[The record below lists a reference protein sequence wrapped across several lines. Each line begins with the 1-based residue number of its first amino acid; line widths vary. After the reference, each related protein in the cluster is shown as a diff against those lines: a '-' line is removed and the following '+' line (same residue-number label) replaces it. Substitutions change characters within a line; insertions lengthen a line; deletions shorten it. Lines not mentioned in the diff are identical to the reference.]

1 MAYFIRSQ
9 LDASSFDYHDF
20 QTIFLALRD
29 RYTVF
34 AHIYYNL
41 PSYLFPAYMGVLDD
55 INVSKGLV
63 SLTNYSK
70 LLSLNLFEVIYF

>member
-1 MAYFIRSQ
+1 
-9 LDASSFDYHDF
+9 
-20 QTIFLALRD
+20 
-29 RYTVF
+29 
-34 AHIYYNL
+34 
-41 PSYLFPAYMGVLDD
+41 MGVLDD